1 MKLVIAVIRP
11 ERLEAV
17 EQALRAAL
25 GADRFRLTVQRVE
38 GVGGAEGDVAE
49 WVGESARERPA
60 RRIQITLGLTDA
72 HLESAL
78 SAILHAARTRGGEPG
93 DGKIFVLPMEDCLR
107 IRTGERGDW
116 AI

>member
-1 MKLVIAVIRP
+1 
-11 ERLEAV
+11 
-17 EQALRAAL
+17 
-25 GADRFRLTVQRVE
+25 
-38 GVGGAEGDVAE
+38 
-49 WVGESARERPA
+49 
-60 RRIQITLGLTDA
+60 LTDA

-93 DGKIFVLPMEDCLR
+93 DGKIFVLPLEECLR

>member
-17 EQALRAAL
+17 EQALLAAL
-25 GADRFRLTVQRVE
+25 GVDRYRLTVHRVE
-38 GVGGAEGDVAE
+38 GVGRAEGEV
-49 WVGESARERPA
+49 VESPGGPARELPA
-60 RRIQITLGLTDA
+60 RRIQITLGVHDT

-78 SAILHAARTRGGEPG
+78 SAILNAARTGGGQPG
-93 DGKIFVLPMEDCLR
+93 DGKIFVLPLEDCLR